1 MKKIFGILA
10 CAFLAF
16 HLAAQGRILTVRAD
30 AINEEG
36 AFKRIADA
44 LKVARSGDEINI
56 YEGIYH
62 EQELMVPDGVT
73 LTGIG
78 SVTIAGELPADVS
91 TEISDNTSTIDLF
104 HNGNL
109 RNLTVTARNMRYPVH
124 SDFSNGNTIQ
134 EIENCR
140 FIHYG
145 NHEMYQYR
153 LSNNVASSNGVND
166 VFRAQSAWGG
176 GTKAGD
182 KRYFSN
188 CYFESPVRAFS
199 VHNNVDFHLTY
210 GASFTSLEN
219 CVMISHGTDLNGDK
233 LGFTVPVHIQSL
245 QSNSPDKIIL
255 KDCDI
260 NGYLCFQNSPTFE
273 VFCNTPCLKTIFNT
287 AGASK
292 QMKPLSA
299 QAKQNLSF
307 YVKNPTEILN
317 LKNTGKQIIRRG
329 QAIKR
334 HKRGIALMTS
344 SDIKC
349 RFIGVAMQDIE
360 PGQSGDVKYRGYL
373 LRDYFRGL
381 ENLQLI
387 DGQQVGVDEKGNF
400 RISERGKVALV
411 SVHQNILIFDKSKNR

>member
-1 MKKIFGILA
+1 MKKNFGILV
-10 CAFLAF
+10 FTILTF
-16 HLAAQGRILTVRAD
+16 PLFAQGRILTVRAD
-30 AINEEG
+30 TIKEEG
-36 AFKRIADA
+36 AFNRIADA
-44 LKVARSGDEINI
+44 LNVAHFGDEINI
-56 YEGIYH
+56 YKGIYH
-62 EQELMVPDGVT
+62 EYGLMVPDGVT

-78 SVTIAGELPADVS
+78 SVTINGELTADVS

-124 SDFSNGNTIQ
+124 SDFSKGNTVQ
-134 EIENCR
+134 EIEDCR

-145 NHEMYQYR
+145 NQEMYQYR
-153 LSNNVASSNGVND
+153 LSNNTASPNGVND

-182 KRYFSN
+182 KRYFRS

-199 VHNNVDFHLTY
+199 VHNNVDFYLTY

-219 CVMISHGTDLNGDK
+219 CVMISHGTDLDGK
-233 LGFTVPVHIQSL
+233 PLGFTVPVHIQSL
-245 QSNSPDKIIL
+245 QSNSPDKIML

-273 VFCNTPCLKTIFNT
+273 VFCNTSGLKTIFNT

-292 QMKPLSA
+292 QMKPLTG

-307 YVKNPTEILN
+307 YVQNPSEIINQKNE
-317 LKNTGKQIIRRG
+317 GKQIIHRG
-329 QAIKR
+329 QAVKK

-344 SDIKC
+344 CDKGN
-349 RFIGVAMQDIE
+349 RFLGVALQDIE
-360 PGQSGDVKYRGYL
+360 SGNNGDVKCRGYL
-373 LRDYFRGL
+373 LSDYFRGL
-381 ENLQLI
+381 ESVQS
-387 DGQQVGVDEKGNF
+387 DEGQPIGVDEHGNF
-400 RISERGKVALV
+400 RINNQRKIGEV
-411 SVHQNILIFDKSKNR
+411 SVHQNILIYNK

>member
-1 MKKIFGILA
+1 MNKRVLGILLLTLGA
-10 CAFLAF
+10 LSTF
-16 HLAAQGRILTVRAD
+16 AQVRILSVRKD
-30 AINEEG
+30 AIINDSI
-36 AFKRIADA
+36 FNSITDA

-56 YEGIYH
+56 YEGVYH
-62 EQELMVPDGVT
+62 EQRLMVPDGVT

-134 EIENCR
+134 KIENCR

-153 LSNNVASSNGVND
+153 LSNNVASPNGVND

-176 GTKAGD
+176 GAKAGD

-210 GASFTSLEN
+210 GASFTSIEN
-219 CVMISHGTDLNGDK
+219 CVMISHGTDLDGK
-233 LGFTVPVHIQSL
+233 PLGFTVPVHIQSL

-255 KDCDI
+255 KNCEI

-273 VFCNTPCLKTIFNT
+273 VFCNTPGLKMIFNT

-292 QMKPLSA
+292 QIKSLTG
-299 QAKQNLSF
+299 QVTQNLSF
-307 YVKNPTEILN
+307 YVKNPTEITT
-317 LKNTGKQIIRRG
+317 LKNTGKQIILRG
-329 QAIKR
+329 QAVKR
-334 HKRGIALMTS
+334 YKKGVSLMTS
-344 SDIKC
+344 CNNVS
-349 RFIGVAMQDIE
+349 RFLGVAMQDIK
-360 PGQSGDVKYRGYL
+360 PGKSGDVKFRGYL

-381 ENLQLI
+381 ESIQI
-387 DGQQVGVDEKGNF
+387 SEGQKIGVDGNGNF
-400 RISERGKVALV
+400 SMDSRLTNAVV
-411 SVHQNILIFDKSKNR
+411 SDHQNILIIDKSKK

>member
-1 MKKIFGILA
+1 MKKTFGILA

-16 HLAAQGRILTVRAD
+16 SLFAQGRVLSVRTD

-36 AFKRIADA
+36 VFSHIADV

-56 YEGIYH
+56 YEGVYH
-62 EQELMVPDGVT
+62 ELGLMVPDGVT

-91 TEISDNTSTIDLF
+91 TEVSDNTSTIDLF

-153 LSNNVASSNGVND
+153 LSNNVASPNGVND

-219 CVMISHGTDLNGDK
+219 CVMISHGTDLNGEK

-344 SDIKC
+344 CDK
-349 RFIGVAMQDIE
+349 RKQFMGLAMQDIE
-360 PGQSGDVKYRGYL
+360 PGQSGDVKNRGYL

-400 RISERGKVALV
+400 RISESGKVALV
-411 SVHQNILIFDKSKNR
+411 SVHQNILIIDKSKK

>member
-1 MKKIFGILA
+1 MKKTFGILA
-10 CAFLAF
+10 CTILTFSLF
-16 HLAAQGRILTVRAD
+16 AQGRILTVRAD
-30 AINEEG
+30 AIKEEG
-36 AFKRIADA
+36 TFNIIADA
-44 LKVARSGDEINI
+44 LKVARFGDEINI
-56 YEGIYH
+56 QEGLYH
-62 EQELMVPDGVT
+62 EQGLMVPDGVT

-153 LSNNVASSNGVND
+153 LSNNVASPNGVND

-292 QMKPLSA
+292 QMKPLTG

-307 YVKNPTEILN
+307 YVQNPSEIINQKNE
-317 LKNTGKQIIRRG
+317 GKQIIHRG
-329 QAIKR
+329 QAVKK

-344 SDIKC
+344 CDKGS
-349 RFIGVAMQDIE
+349 RFLGVALQDIE
-360 PGQSGDVKYRGYL
+360 PGNNGDVKCRGYL
-373 LRDYFRGL
+373 LSDYFRGL
-381 ENLQLI
+381 ESVQS
-387 DGQQVGVDEKGNF
+387 DEGQPIGVDEHGNF
-400 RISERGKVALV
+400 RINNQRKIGEV
-411 SVHQNILIFDKSKNR
+411 SVHQNILIYNK

>member
-1 MKKIFGILA
+1 MLFTLGALST
-10 CAFLAF
+10 F
-16 HLAAQGRILTVRAD
+16 AQGRILSVRKD
-30 AINEEG
+30 AISNDSV
-36 AFKRIADA
+36 FNCIVDV

-62 EQELMVPDGVT
+62 EQGLMVPDGVT

-91 TEISDNTSTIDLF
+91 TEVSDNTSTIDLF

-124 SDFSNGNTIQ
+124 SDFSKGNTVQ
-134 EIENCR
+134 KIENCR

-145 NHEMYQYR
+145 NHEMYQCR
-153 LSNNVASSNGVND
+153 LSNNVASPNGVND

-210 GASFTSLEN
+210 GASYTSLEN
-219 CVMISHGTDLNGDK
+219 CVMISHGSDLNGDK

-260 NGYLCFQNSPTFE
+260 NGYLCFQNAPTFE
-273 VFCNTPCLKTIFNT
+273 VFCNTPGLKTIFNT

-292 QMKPLSA
+292 QMKPLTG

-307 YVKNPTEILN
+307 YVQNPSEIINQKNE
-317 LKNTGKQIIRRG
+317 GKQIIHRG
-329 QAIKR
+329 QAVKR

-344 SDIKC
+344 CDREN
-349 RFIGVAMQDIE
+349 RFLGVALQDIE
-360 PGQSGDVKYRGYL
+360 PGNNGDVKSRGYL
-373 LRDYFRGL
+373 LSDYFRGL
-381 ENLQLI
+381 ESVQSHE
-387 DGQQVGVDEKGNF
+387 GQAIGVDEHGNF
-400 RISERGKVALV
+400 RINNQRKIGEV
-411 SVHQNILIFDKSKNR
+411 SVHQNILIYNK

>member
-1 MKKIFGILA
+1 MKKIFGILI
-10 CAFLAF
+10 FTILTF
-16 HLAAQGRILTVRAD
+16 PLFAQGRILTVRAD
-30 AINEEG
+30 TIKEEG
-36 AFKRIADA
+36 AFNRIADA
-44 LKVARSGDEINI
+44 LNVAHFGDEINI
-56 YEGIYH
+56 YKGIYH
-62 EQELMVPDGVT
+62 EYGLMVPDGVT

-78 SVTIAGELPADVS
+78 SVTINGELTADVS

-124 SDFSNGNTIQ
+124 SDFSKGNTVQ
-134 EIENCR
+134 EIEDCR

-145 NHEMYQYR
+145 NQEMYQYR
-153 LSNNVASSNGVND
+153 LSNNTASPNGVND

-182 KRYFSN
+182 KRYFRS

-199 VHNNVDFHLTY
+199 VHNNVDFYLTY

-219 CVMISHGTDLNGDK
+219 CVMISHGTDLDGK
-233 LGFTVPVHIQSL
+233 PLGFTVPVHIQSL
-245 QSNSPDKIIL
+245 QSNSPDKIML

-273 VFCNTPCLKTIFNT
+273 VFCNTSGLKTIFNT

-292 QMKPLSA
+292 QMKPLTG

-307 YVKNPTEILN
+307 YVQNPSEIINQKNE
-317 LKNTGKQIIRRG
+317 GKQIIHRG
-329 QAIKR
+329 QAVKK

-344 SDIKC
+344 CDKGN
-349 RFIGVAMQDIE
+349 RFLGVALQDIE
-360 PGQSGDVKYRGYL
+360 SGNNGDVKCRGYL
-373 LRDYFRGL
+373 LSDYFRGL
-381 ENLQLI
+381 ESVQS
-387 DGQQVGVDEKGNF
+387 DEGQPIGVDEHGNF
-400 RISERGKVALV
+400 RINNQRKIGEV
-411 SVHQNILIFDKSKNR
+411 SVHQNILIYNK

>member
-1 MKKIFGILA
+1 MKKTFGILA
-10 CAFLAF
+10 CTILTFSLF
-16 HLAAQGRILTVRAD
+16 AQGRILTVRAD
-30 AINEEG
+30 AIKEEG
-36 AFKRIADA
+36 TFNIIADA
-44 LKVARSGDEINI
+44 LKVARFGDEINI
-56 YEGIYH
+56 QEGLYH
-62 EQELMVPDGVT
+62 EQGLMVPDGVT

-153 LSNNVASSNGVND
+153 LSNNVASPNGVND

-344 SDIKC
+344 CDNRKQ
-349 RFIGVAMQDIE
+349 FMGLAMQDIE

>member
-1 MKKIFGILA
+1 MKKTVGIL
-10 CAFLAF
+10 FLTVLAF
-16 HLAAQGRILTVRAD
+16 SLFAQARVLSVRTD

-36 AFKRIADA
+36 VFSHIADA

-56 YEGIYH
+56 YEGVYH
-62 EQELMVPDGVT
+62 ELGLMVPDGVT

-91 TEISDNTSTIDLF
+91 TEVSDNTSTIDLF

-124 SDFSNGNTIQ
+124 SDFSRGNTVQ
-134 EIENCR
+134 KIENCR

-153 LSNNVASSNGVND
+153 LSSDAASPNGVND

-182 KRYFSN
+182 KRCFSN

-210 GASFTSLEN
+210 GASFTSVEN

-255 KDCDI
+255 KNCKI

-273 VFCNTPCLKTIFNT
+273 VFCNTPGLKTIFNT

-307 YVKNPTEILN
+307 YVKNPIEIKN
-317 LKNTGKQIIRRG
+317 LTNTDKQIIRRG
-329 QAIKR
+329 QALKR

-344 SDIKC
+344 CDK
-349 RFIGVAMQDIE
+349 RKQFMGVAMQDIE
-360 PGQSGDVKYRGYL
+360 PGKSGDVKYRGFL
-373 LRDYFRGL
+373 LQDYFRGL
-381 ENLQLI
+381 EGIQLS
-387 DGQQVGVDEKGNF
+387 DGQQIGVDEIGNF
-400 RISERGKVALV
+400 SPDSQFRIAVV
-411 SVHQNILIFDKSKNR
+411 SDHQNILIIDKSKK